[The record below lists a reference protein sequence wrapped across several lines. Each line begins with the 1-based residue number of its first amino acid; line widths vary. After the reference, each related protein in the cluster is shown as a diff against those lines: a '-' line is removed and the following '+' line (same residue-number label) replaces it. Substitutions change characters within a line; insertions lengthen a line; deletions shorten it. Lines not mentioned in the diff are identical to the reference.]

1 MFYVWLILAALL
13 LYAFLCVIFYIVQER
28 FLFQPEILPQNFK
41 YKYEYPVE
49 EVFFEPESGVR
60 INGLH
65 FKIKGT
71 KGVVF
76 YFKGNTRSVKG
87 WGKFARDFVNKGY
100 DFFMIDYRGF
110 GKSRGKRSEEAI
122 CTDGQVVYNYL
133 KKNYDESKIIVYGR
147 SIGSGFAT
155 KIASQN
161 KPRMLILD
169 SPYFSMLYLLGRKL
183 PFLPIK
189 YLLRYH
195 IRTDL
200 FIQQVHVPIYI
211 IHGNKDRLIP
221 IRNGKKLL
229 DIADNA
235 QLITIE
241 GGGHNNLPKFNQY
254 HEKLRGILDAVKNKA
269 NNLFSRVE

>member
-1 MFYVWLILAALL
+1 MI
-13 LYAFLCVIFYIVQER
+13 QER
-28 FLFQPEILPQNFK
+28 FLFQPEVLPQDFK

-65 FKIKGT
+65 FKITGA

-76 YFKGNTRSVKG
+76 YFKGNSRSIKG
-87 WGKFARDFVNKGY
+87 WGKFARDFVNKDF

-110 GKSRGKRSEEAI
+110 GKSRGERSENAI
-122 CTDGQVVYNYL
+122 IKDGQIVYDYL
-133 KKNYDESKIIVYGR
+133 KKIYEEEKIIIYGR

-161 KPRMLILD
+161 QPQMLILD
-169 SPYFSMLYLLGRKL
+169 SPYYSMLYLLKRKL
-183 PFLPIK
+183 PFLPVK
-189 YLLRYH
+189 KLLRYH

-200 FIQQVHVPIYI
+200 FIQKVQAPIYI

-221 IRNGKKLL
+221 IRNGKKLME
-229 DIADNA
+229 IAEDA
-235 QLITIE
+235 SLITIE
-241 GGGHNNLPKFNQY
+241 GGGHNNLPKFNKY
-254 HEKLRGILDAVKNKA
+254 HTELREILHSIKKQIPF
-269 NNLFSRVE
+269 FSSQ